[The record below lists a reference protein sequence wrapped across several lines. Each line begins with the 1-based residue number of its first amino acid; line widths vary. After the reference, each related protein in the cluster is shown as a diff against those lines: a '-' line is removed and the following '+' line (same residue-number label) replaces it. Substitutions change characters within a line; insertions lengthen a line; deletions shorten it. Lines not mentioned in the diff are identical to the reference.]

1 MKKPNFFIVGA
12 AKAGTSSLWGYL
24 NEHPEIF
31 MSQKK
36 EPGFFCDQWPGP
48 KDIERY
54 FTLFEEATE
63 SHNRVGEASTC
74 YLSCPHTAA
83 NLARYCEAHGISH
96 PKIIVVLRNPVD
108 RAYSLYNWQVQ
119 EGYEYAGSFEK
130 AVALEESRKQLT
142 FPHGGLTGGY
152 KYNYLYYHS
161 GLYHD
166 QLVEYFEAFG
176 REHIHVEIF
185 EEFVKQTEARLTRI
199 YRFLELEN
207 RHFLPELTV
216 YNPSYDVVAPWLQ
229 FSLRKI
235 NQAVIER
242 RPMRK
247 LIKSKA
253 QRDLLLNLGLKK
265 QKPPRIDPQVREQ
278 LLARYRPE
286 IERLE
291 VLLGRDLSFWLASQS
306 TAKYV

>member
-36 EPGFFCDQWPGP
+36 EPGYFCDQWPGP
-48 KDIERY
+48 KDLDRY
-54 FTLFEEATE
+54 LSLFEEAND

-74 YLSCPHTAA
+74 YLSCPNTAA
-83 NLARYCEAHGISH
+83 NLVRYCEEHGISH
-96 PKIIVVLRNPVD
+96 PKIIVVLRNPAD

-119 EGYEYAGSFEK
+119 EGYEYASSFEK
-130 AVALEESRKQLT
+130 AIEWEESRKQLT
-142 FPHGGLTGGY
+142 FPHGRLTGGY

-176 REHIHVEIF
+176 RENVHVEIF
-185 EEFVKQTEARLTRI
+185 ENFVKQTEARLIRI

-207 RHFLPELTV
+207 HNFLPDLTV

-235 NQAVIER
+235 NQTVIER
-242 RPMRK
+242 RPVRK
-247 LIKSKA
+247 LIKNKA
-253 QRDLLLNLGLKK
+253 QRDMLLNLGLKK
-265 QKPPRIDPQVREQ
+265 QKPPRIDPKTRQW
-278 LLARYRPE
+278 LLERYRPE
-286 IERLE
+286 VERLE
-291 VLLGRDLSFWLASQS
+291 VLLGRDLSFWLTPKSAV
-306 TAKYV
+306 KRV

>member
-54 FTLFEEATE
+54 FPLFEDANDT
-63 SHNRVGEASTC
+63 HTRVGEASTC
-74 YLSCPHTAA
+74 YLSCPNTAT
-83 NLARYCEAHGISH
+83 NLARYCREHGIDN
-96 PKIIVVLRNPVD
+96 PKIIVVLRNPAD

-119 EGYEYAGSFEK
+119 EGYEYAATFEK
-130 AVALEESRKQLT
+130 AIEMEESRMQMP
-142 FPHGGLTGGY
+142 FPNSSLTGGY

-166 QLVEYFEAFG
+166 QLLEYFDAFG
-176 REHIHVEIF
+176 RDNVHIEIF
-185 EEFVKQTEARLTRI
+185 EDFVKQTEARLIRI
-199 YRFLELEN
+199 YRFLNLNN
-207 RHFLPELTV
+207 RNFLPQITV

-229 FSLRKI
+229 FGLRKI
-235 NQAVIER
+235 NQTVIER

-265 QKPPRIDPQVREQ
+265 QKPPRIDPEVRTR
-278 LLARYRPE
+278 LLERYRPE
-286 IERLE
+286 IQRLQ
-291 VLLGRDLSFWLASQS
+291 VLLDRDLSFWLAPK
-306 TAKYV
+306 AAVRM